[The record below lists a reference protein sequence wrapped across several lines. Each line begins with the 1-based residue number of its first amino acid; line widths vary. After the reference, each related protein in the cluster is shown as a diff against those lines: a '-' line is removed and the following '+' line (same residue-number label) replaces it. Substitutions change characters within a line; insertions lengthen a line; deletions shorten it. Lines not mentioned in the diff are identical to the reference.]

1 VRPHRGVCADQCL
14 VHHLTGGFFFRIVC
28 LELGLKVVLESPSPL
43 LEKGGNMKRILV
55 LLALFAGFSLA
66 QGVYVG
72 GHLGLFGTSVAGVN
86 FSLFN
91 VGVHAG
97 MNLGPGL
104 EVRAG
109 ADASSILGITLLG
122 FSADVLAPIS
132 MTGFQPYLGGGANL
146 WVLPAGVDFG
156 AHLTLGGRLPVQG
169 FPAVPFLELQPT
181 YAFGGGGAFLY
192 YIKVGVNYGL

>member
-1 VRPHRGVCADQCL
+1 
-14 VHHLTGGFFFRIVC
+14 
-28 LELGLKVVLESPSPL
+28 
-43 LEKGGNMKRILV
+43 MKRILV
-55 LLALFAGFSLA
+55 LLGLFAGFSLA
-66 QGVYVG
+66 QGVYTG
-72 GHLGLFGTSVAGVN
+72 GHLGLFGISGVN
-86 FSLFN
+86 LFN

-109 ADASSILGITLLG
+109 VDASSLLGITLTG

-132 MTGFQPYLGGGANL
+132 MPGFQPYLGGGANL
-146 WVLPAGVDFG
+146 WVLPAGNVDFG
-156 AHLTLGGRLPVQG
+156 VHLSLGGRMSIPG